1 MLSNFH
7 VFISYLLVFFPL
19 HGSQPCD
26 KGVEKLSEA
35 MSHAMQ
41 DDPKWTRY
49 NEEFW
54 ENVVHWG
61 KK

>member
-1 MLSNFH
+1 M
-7 VFISYLLVFFPL
+7 FISYLHVFSPL
-19 HGSQPCD
+19 HGSQPCE
-26 KGVEKLSEA
+26 KGVEKLTEA

-41 DDPKWTRY
+41 DDSKWTRY

-54 ENVVHWG
+54 ENMVHWG